1 MAIAYWLMGVGS
13 VLVFLGLLNGDIST
27 LHNISKFG
35 GIVMIAIGL
44 VASAQIAS
52 KRRQQERLA
61 RIQAG
66 LPQAEPLGRGGAAH

>member
-35 GIVMIAIGL
+35 GIVMIAVGL